1 MLSEERNAGSA
12 ISRMPK
18 AVRDQVSRAL
28 EDGADWKEVRAICA
42 KAGHPG
48 VRAQN
53 VTNYRKGAHKEWI
66 AKEERIESLRRNSE
80 QTREAIRFYAE
91 HGGNPAEAG
100 LLAAAEMMHK
110 VIEDMGVE
118 SFQVMAADNPETV
131 FKMLKELRGF
141 ATIMSKHSSAA
152 AATTANAG
160 QDSETPALSE
170 EEQNAKVVAMVDA
183 ALGLKSK

>member
-1 MLSEERNAGSA
+1 MLSEDRNAGSA

-18 AVRDQVSRAL
+18 VVRDAVSRAL
-28 EDGADWKEVRAICA
+28 EDGADWKQVREICA
-42 KAGHPG
+42 RAGHPG

-53 VTNYRKGAHKEWI
+53 VTNYRKGAHKEWL

-91 HGGNPAEAG
+91 NGGNPAEAG

-110 VIEDMGVE
+110 VIEDMGIE
-118 SFQVMAADNPETV
+118 SFQVMAADKPEIV

-141 ATIMSKHSSAA
+141 ASIMGKHTATV
-152 AATTANAG
+152 AATPAPA
-160 QDSETPALSE
+160 ETGPEISE
-170 EEQNAKVVAMVDA
+170 EEQNARIVAAVDA
-183 ALGLKSK
+183 ALGIKRK

>member
-1 MLSEERNAGSA
+1 MNPPAPDRHAGNA

-18 AVRDQVSRAL
+18 AIRDRVSRAL
-28 EDGADWKEVRAICA
+28 EDGADWKAVRDLC
-42 KAGHPG
+42 KDAGFPG

-53 VTNYRKGAHKEWI
+53 VTNYRKGAHKDWL

-80 QTREAIRFYAE
+80 ETREALRFYAE

-110 VIEDMGVE
+110 VIEGMGIE
-118 SFQVMAADNPETV
+118 SFQVMAAEKPELV

-141 ATIMSKHSSAA
+141 AAIMGRRSPQTAEEEAKESAPAMTPEQRAA
-152 AATTANAG
+152 ALKEIFG
-160 QDSETPALSE
+160 LPA
-170 EEQNAKVVAMVDA
+170 
-183 ALGLKSK
+183 